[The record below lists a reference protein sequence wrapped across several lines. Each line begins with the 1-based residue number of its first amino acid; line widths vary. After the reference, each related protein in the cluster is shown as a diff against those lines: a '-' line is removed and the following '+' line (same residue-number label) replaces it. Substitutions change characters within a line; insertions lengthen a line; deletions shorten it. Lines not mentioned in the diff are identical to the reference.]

1 MPLWPKY
8 KKLRESNPRSKI
20 ALVFPAKIVMDGRV
34 VEDIY
39 PDWNSILNGNRV
51 RTIPEVFGTSQ
62 AHSFR
67 SRQSTWNN
75 IPPASITT
83 SGNRRNTTAVATPI
97 TPTATIPEVPRSNQA
112 HSVPPPQSARNN
124 IPPEPITTSANQ
136 RKTTVVITPNTP
148 TPNSEHVSRRSQS
161 ASPNSSKAHARN
173 HPPVSPR
180 TPLNTQS
187 SVPSIQ
193 RPWDSA
199 RTDNRVPSRDTP
211 QSNNHSRTTA
221 DSNHSH

>member
-1 MPLWPKY
+1 M
-8 KKLRESNPRSKI
+8 
-20 ALVFPAKIVMDGRV
+20 
-34 VEDIY
+34 
-39 PDWNSILNGNRV
+39 
-51 RTIPEVFGTSQ
+51 
-62 AHSFR
+62 
-67 SRQSTWNN
+67 
-75 IPPASITT
+75 
-83 SGNRRNTTAVATPI
+83 
-97 TPTATIPEVPRSNQA
+97 
-112 HSVPPPQSARNN
+112 
-124 IPPEPITTSANQ
+124 
-136 RKTTVVITPNTP
+136 VITPNTL